1 MFCLLFFFSSRRRHT
16 RCALVTGVQTCALP
30 ILTTSSTRS
39 VPGKRLRRTACAEG
53 SFSHIMM
60 VLTPTRSNPTSNPP
74 MPLKRL
80 TATDSDIFIPHA
92 RPCSTAKVGP
102 RVKSTSRRSQKYTHY
117 QSRRDSARW
126 VGRSTATVPSY
137 GSQFEHAH
145 LLV

>member
-1 MFCLLFFFSSRRRHT
+1 M
-16 RCALVTGVQTCALP
+16 
-30 ILTTSSTRS
+30 LTTSSTRS

-117 QSRRDSARW
+117 QSRRDRSEEHTSELQPLSRTSSA
-126 VGRSTATVPSY
+126 
-137 GSQFEHAH
+137 
-145 LLV
+145 LLSLKNKKK